1 MRSEALSNM
10 SECPVTEALFGHL
23 RRSPLAGWDW
33 QQARWLKP
41 PSSPLRSRALLQRGM
56 AWRYARYVR
65 ALTFLRILAEQS

>member
-41 PSSPLRSRALLQRGM
+41 PSSPLRSRTLLQRGWPGATQDM
-56 AWRYARYVR
+56 CAH
-65 ALTFLRILAEQS
+65 LPF